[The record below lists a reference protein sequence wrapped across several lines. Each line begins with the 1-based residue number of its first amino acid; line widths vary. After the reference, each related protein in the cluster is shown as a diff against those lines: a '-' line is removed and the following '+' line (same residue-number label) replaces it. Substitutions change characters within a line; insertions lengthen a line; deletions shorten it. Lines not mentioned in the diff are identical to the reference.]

1 MYMQCKAKLFSNPV
15 KSCEE
20 CKVSSAAD
28 LFQTFHGWPAKRR
41 TFLRFQQIAFLY
53 NILALS
59 LLGLNDSRVDSR
71 RVELTTRD
79 QTVTTKIKAIITML
93 LIIPLYQMAFP
104 GYVWLFIHSWDIREI
119 NPVAYDFLHFIQ
131 RLWHYCHIVF
141 GTLTWACLR
150 RNWTCLFWFV
160 LFWFSIFCRSQL
172 INKHSISFQ
181 FR

>member
-1 MYMQCKAKLFSNPV
+1 MQCEAKLFPNPV

-41 TFLRFQQIAFLY
+41 TFLRFQQIAFSY

-59 LLGLNDSRVDSR
+59 LLGF
-71 RVELTTRD
+71 EKRD

-93 LIIPLYQMAFP
+93 LIITLYQMAFP

-119 NPVAYDFLHFIQ
+119 NPEAYDFLHFIQ
-131 RLWHYCHIVF
+131 SLWHYCHIVF
-141 GTLTWACLR
+141 GTQTWACLR